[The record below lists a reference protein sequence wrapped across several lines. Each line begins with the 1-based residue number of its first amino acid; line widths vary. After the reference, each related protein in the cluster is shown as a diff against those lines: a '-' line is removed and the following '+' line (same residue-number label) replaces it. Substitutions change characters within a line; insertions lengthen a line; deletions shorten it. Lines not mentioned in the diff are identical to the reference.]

1 MNRRETMMIKYEFR
15 VGVLLA
21 GLLLL
26 SVMCILPAS
35 ASIDEKTIEKN
46 YVPVK
51 EAEVHAKTAL
61 YDFVLIGSPGSKST
75 NWTNA
80 TVNPDPFI
88 IYDMNGNKLF
98 YQFTVENNGINIG
111 AIKVAASKVLGD
123 SIRTIEFYS
132 EDWDMKTE
140 VEDAKKLVAE
150 DHKNANVTSLKVV
163 CYSYP
168 KIGIMADVQESKSKE
183 EKSRLFDFSGS
194 EIIGKSINDTNSS
207 EVTDVWSLYSEIP
220 EEEIEERLISW
231 GEYDKHSKEIADN
244 NFEEDK
250 VQIKIAG
257 VQKTLPFTRYVQE
270 NDYYCAPATGKMI
283 AKFYNVIQTQSYIAD
298 KMRVEEDVGTSVYDQ
313 VNYYYKSSSGLD
325 KGGSYYDS
333 TPTWAEARNQIY
345 VYDRPLATLING
357 HVRACAGF
365 CEGVDYDYLY
375 IYDPWN
381 PNFGDDYPGGIYW
394 ENWDTINHAYHII
407 VKD

>member
-111 AIKVAASKVLGD
+111 AIKVAASKVL
-123 SIRTIEFYS
+123 
-132 EDWDMKTE
+132 
-140 VEDAKKLVAE
+140 
-150 DHKNANVTSLKVV
+150 
-163 CYSYP
+163 
-168 KIGIMADVQESKSKE
+168 
-183 EKSRLFDFSGS
+183 
-194 EIIGKSINDTNSS
+194 
-207 EVTDVWSLYSEIP
+207 
-220 EEEIEERLISW
+220 
-231 GEYDKHSKEIADN
+231 
-244 NFEEDK
+244 
-250 VQIKIAG
+250 
-257 VQKTLPFTRYVQE
+257 
-270 NDYYCAPATGKMI
+270 
-283 AKFYNVIQTQSYIAD
+283 
-298 KMRVEEDVGTSVYDQ
+298 
-313 VNYYYKSSSGLD
+313 
-325 KGGSYYDS
+325 
-333 TPTWAEARNQIY
+333 
-345 VYDRPLATLING
+345 
-357 HVRACAGF
+357 
-365 CEGVDYDYLY
+365 
-375 IYDPWN
+375 
-381 PNFGDDYPGGIYW
+381 
-394 ENWDTINHAYHII
+394 
-407 VKD
+407 